1 MIERSMIKLILGL
14 SLLLPFTAYSAQF
27 SIVVLP
33 DTQWYAELHPEIVEA
48 QMDWIVANEGIEN
61 IIYVAHLG
69 DIKDDGNCDNKTINV
84 GTGAGRTEWQIVDQ
98 AFSDLDTNNI
108 PYGVVPGNH
117 DFDQFGG
124 GCPNFTTQRP
134 LGTFNTIFG
143 PGRFGGATF
152 YGGNRV
158 MGSNEDNYTLFES
171 DGVKFISINLAYKQ
185 APAAGHPELDWA
197 DALLKANTDRVGIL
211 TSHYLMEENP
221 GNNLSTYGQEV
232 YDELSDNPN
241 LFLMMAAHREGE
253 AWLTETTGRAGMEPV
268 QALLSDYQETPFPGD
283 GDGGTPPNLP
293 NNALINYSNINGPGA
308 RDSGLMRIMRFDTIT
323 GMVNITTFIPP
334 VVPIKNRTQTV
345 PANIHVST
353 YFPTDGTGMGL
364 RSASNFGFSYLG
376 SAATVTELVSC
387 GVDNTGGDLIDIRG
401 FYHPSYPGSTLN
413 TVELYIS
420 SRDPGNFGI
429 GLEARLNTY
438 NGTVIASDTQTRTLS
453 GNDLDNV
460 SYLFDFGG
468 VAVTSGNIVTF
479 TLSQHSGPA
488 SDIFYAVG
496 ATGVFPIGGGG
507 TGVCDMIQTTSA
519 TPPLDMLRR
528 NGLWIRI
535 TGQP

>member
-376 SAATVTELVSC
+376 YAITTPTFDIFECDGVAGGTCTSPIGAIAFPGDSGTQTDGTGFTLTYTCTGTFCDTAGYDENDIQQVDWTVDAGTGEITAFTMNLNTDPDC
-387 GVDNTGGDLIDIRG
+387 GVSGGSPL
-401 FYHPSYPGSTLN
+401 PCS
-413 TVELYIS
+413 
-420 SRDPGNFGI
+420 
-429 GLEARLNTY
+429 
-438 NGTVIASDTQTRTLS
+438 Q
-453 GNDLDNV
+453 
-460 SYLFDFGG
+460 
-468 VAVTSGNIVTF
+468 TSGNFSLI
-479 TLSQHSGPA
+479 S
-488 SDIFYAVG
+488 
-496 ATGVFPIGGGG
+496 TGLTENTAQGGGCSDDG
-507 TGVCDMIQTTSA
+507 MGGQQCISGIA
-519 TPPLDMLRR
+519 I
-528 NGLWIRI
+528 NGANLFVR
-535 TGQP
+535 Q